1 MKLKF
6 LLAAGLLI
14 VTIAR
19 CQRDTA
25 AQPVDL
31 KVPPNQV
38 WVTQKQIQE
47 AGLATT
53 EVTEQPVGN
62 AVVTTGRIAFSDI
75 HVAHVFSPVTGRV
88 TNLLVKLGQTIGR
101 GMPLAIIRSPD
112 LDTAISDVEKA
123 DADLAAAQRDYD
135 RQKELYEAHAAA
147 QRDFE
152 AAESNFRK
160 AKAER
165 NRAAQKSNLLL
176 ASERSPSSQDFLLR
190 APIDG
195 EVVARNATPGME
207 VQGQYTGG
215 NAAELFTIGNLDRV
229 WVLADVFEIDL
240 PRVRIGA
247 PAVVN
252 VVAYPDRPFMGR
264 VDWISNSLDPATRTV
279 KVRAAIDNRE
289 HLLKPEMFAT
299 VSIAADS
306 QRKLAIPRSAALRI
320 GEEIVAYVDR
330 GPAPI
335 GGERFERR
343 LIAIDDDHADDYV
356 PVSRG
361 LQRGEKVVSSG
372 AILLSGSEQ

>member
-1 MKLKF
+1 MRLKF
-6 LLAAGLLI
+6 LLVAGLLI

-62 AVVTTGRIAFSDI
+62 AVVATGRIAFSDI

-88 TNLLVKLGQTIGR
+88 TNLLVKLGETIGR

-165 NRAAQKSNLLL
+165 SRAAQKSNLLL

-195 EVVARNATPGME
+195 EVVARNVTPGME

-240 PRVRIGA
+240 RRVSIGA
-247 PAVVN
+247 PATVN
-252 VVAYPDRPFMGR
+252 VVAYPHRPFMGR

-299 VSIAADS
+299 ISIAAGS
-306 QRKLAIPRSAALRI
+306 QQKLAIPRSAALRI
-320 GEEIVAYVDR
+320 GDEIVAYVDR

-343 LIAIDDDHADDYV
+343 QIAIEDDRADDYV